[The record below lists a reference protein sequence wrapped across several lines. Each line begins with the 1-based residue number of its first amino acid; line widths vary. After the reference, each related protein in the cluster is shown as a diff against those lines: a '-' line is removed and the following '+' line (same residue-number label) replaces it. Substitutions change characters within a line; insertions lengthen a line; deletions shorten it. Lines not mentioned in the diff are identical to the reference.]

1 MPVTLPYLRFFV
13 WLNALMHTQIRIL
26 NSRESILNSRE
37 SGERPPTVEI
47 SQLWRIRIYA
57 HACLLKKYMYW

>member
-1 MPVTLPYLRFFV
+1 MSGTLPYLRFFV
-13 WLNALMHTQIRIL
+13 WLNALMHTQIR
-26 NSRESILNSRE
+26 ILNSRE